1 MIIPDLKAL
10 PQGKAW
16 KGYIDSAKLIEKDG
30 KPAIEIDKEDYNVI
44 WLDGFEFTTGT
55 IEFDARGKSEPPQSS
70 FIGVAFRVVDE
81 ATYDSVYFRP
91 FNFRATDPDRKSH
104 AVQYQ
109 SFPNWG
115 WYRLRTER
123 TGQYE
128 KPIEPAP
135 EGDEWFHTKI
145 TINNRQVKV
154 FVNNATEPS
163 LDVTELSDR
172 TGGSVG
178 IYCFGYGMVTNLQIT
193 PEE

>member
-81 ATYDSVYFRP
+81 ATFDSVYFRP

-135 EGDEWFHTKI
+135 DGDEWFHTKI

-163 LDVTELSDR
+163 LDITELSDQ